1 MPRRAAAPVA
11 PHEEIDLSITLL
23 ENFRAVFYT
32 PFYAAFSLGAF
43 EEQGVDV
50 RLETS
55 PDPAQ
60 NANLLMSGD
69 AQVSWGGPMRVMV
82 AYDKSPD
89 CDLKVFCEV
98 VCRDPF
104 FLIGREPNPA
114 FRMGDLVGPRV
125 ATVSEVPTPWM
136 CLQHDLRLAGLDP
149 AALERIPDQTMG
161 ENAAALRAG
170 EVDVVQVF
178 QPFAE
183 ELIRE
188 GGGQVWYQAAERG
201 LTTYTAFY
209 ASASFLREQPESAL
223 GMTSAMAKT
232 ERWLADNDAEAIARL
247 VKSWFE
253 DMDFDLLAQAVARYK
268 SLGLWNENPHL
279 AQESFKWLRAA
290 CLSGG
295 LIGSGVA
302 YEEAVDMRFVE
313 QAMA

>member
-1 MPRRAAAPVA
+1 MT
-11 PHEEIDLSITLL
+11 ITLL

-32 PFYAAFSLGAF
+32 PFYAASTLGAY
-43 EEQGVDV
+43 EEEGVDV
-50 RLETS
+50 RMETS
-55 PDPAQ
+55 PDPAR
-60 NANLLMSGD
+60 NASLLMSGE

-82 AYDKSPD
+82 AYDKNPD
-89 CDLKVFCEV
+89 CGLKVFCEV

-104 FLIGREPNPA
+104 FLIGREPNLG
-114 FRMGDLVGPRV
+114 FRMSDLVGPKV

-149 AALERIPDQTMG
+149 RDLNRVSDRTMG
-161 ENAAALRAG
+161 ENADALRAG

-178 QPFAE
+178 QSFAE

-188 GGGQVWYQAAERG
+188 GAGHVWYQAAERG

-209 ASASFLREQPESAL
+209 ASASFLRESPEAAF
-223 GMTSAMAKT
+223 GMTRAMAKT

-247 VKSWFE
+247 VKPWFE
-253 DMDFDLLAQAVARYK
+253 DMDFDLLTRAVARYK
-268 SLGLWNENPHL
+268 SLGLWNRNPRL
-279 AQESFKWLRAA
+279 AQESFEWLRAA

-295 LIGSGVA
+295 LIETGVS
-302 YEEAVDMRFVE
+302 YDEAVDMRFVE

>member
-1 MPRRAAAPVA
+1 MT
-11 PHEEIDLSITLL
+11 ITLL

-32 PFYAAFSLGAF
+32 PFYAASTLGAY
-43 EEQGVDV
+43 EEEGADV
-50 RLETS
+50 HMETS
-55 PDPAQ
+55 PDPAR
-60 NANLLMSGD
+60 NASLLMSGE

-82 AYDKSPD
+82 AYDKNPD
-89 CDLKVFCEV
+89 CGLKVFCEV

-104 FLIGREPNPA
+104 FLIGRDPKPA
-114 FRMGDLVGPRV
+114 FRMSDLVGSKV

-149 AALERIPDQTMG
+149 RDLNRVSDRAMG
-161 ENAAALRAG
+161 ENADALRAG

-188 GGGQVWYQAAERG
+188 GAGHVWYQAAERG

-209 ASASFLREQPESAL
+209 ASASFLRESPEAAF
-223 GMTSAMAKT
+223 GMTRAMAKT

-247 VKSWFE
+247 VKPWFE
-253 DMDFDLLAQAVARYK
+253 DMDFDLLTQAVARYK
-268 SLGLWNENPHL
+268 SLGLWNENPRL
-279 AQESFKWLRAA
+279 AQESFEWLRSA

-295 LIGSGVA
+295 LISTGVS
-302 YEEAVDMRFVE
+302 YDEAVDMRFVE

>member
-1 MPRRAAAPVA
+1 M
-11 PHEEIDLSITLL
+11 SITLL

-43 EEQGVDV
+43 EEAGVDV
-50 RLETS
+50 RIETS
-55 PDPAQ
+55 PDPAR
-60 NANLLMSGD
+60 NAELLMSGE
-69 AQVSWGGPMRVMV
+69 AQVSWGGPMRVLV
-82 AYDKSPD
+82 AYDNNPD

-114 FRMGDLVGPRV
+114 FRMSDLVGPGI

-149 AALERIPDQTMG
+149 DALNRIPDKTMG
-161 ENAAALRAG
+161 ENADALRVGA
-170 EVDVVQVF
+170 VDVIQVF

-188 GGGQVWYQAAERG
+188 GAGHVWYQAAERG

-209 ASASFLREQPESAL
+209 APGSFLRENPESAL
-223 GMTSAMAKT
+223 GMTRAMVRA
-232 ERWLADNDAEAIARL
+232 ERWLAENDAEAIAEL
-247 VKSWFE
+247 VKPWFE
-253 DMDFDLLAQAVARYK
+253 EMDPGLLTQAVARYK
-268 SLGLWNENPHL
+268 SLGLWNRNPRL
-279 AQESFKWLRAA
+279 AQASFEWLRAA

-295 LIGSGVA
+295 LITTGVS
-302 YEEAVDMRFVE
+302 YEQAVDMSFVE
-313 QAMA
+313 QATA